1 MKSTILKAL
10 PLIITLLLAV
20 PACTNENDSNSIE
33 IEGPAFILFYTN
45 N

>member
-20 PACTNENDSNSIE
+20 TACSNKNDSNIIE
-33 IEGPAFILFYTN
+33 IESPAFILFYTDN
-45 N
+45 